1 MKLIAMLA
9 AGLLTLSGC
18 ASTPTP
24 PEKLFFAVAP
34 ATVLSAPPADMAQIV
49 FLMPKDLF
57 IDAQVAAVYDI
68 TGPDRA
74 LLTMLPSKSKS
85 VHLVTP
91 GRHRFMSNFGAHS
104 YVMDA
109 NVVAGKRY
117 YVLMRFIY
125 GMGFQLR
132 PIRTTSASDFSTT
145 NPAFATWASST
156 RFVQLTPLANEMDI
170 KHKAGAD
177 KAQADAVAVFAK
189 KSDDQ
194 RAELTLNAEDAVAN

>member
-1 MKLIAMLA
+1 MSFLNTLKTA
-9 AGLLTLSGC
+9 LTSLK
-18 ASTPTP
+18 TNKRRT
-24 PEKLFFAVAP
+24 
-34 ATVLSAPPADMAQIV
+34 
-49 FLMPKDLF
+49 
-57 IDAQVAAVYDI
+57 
-68 TGPDRA
+68 

-132 PIRTTSASDFSTT
+132 PIRTTSASDFSTV
-145 NPAFATWASST
+145 NPDFASWVSST
-156 RFVQLTPLANEMDI
+156 PRFVQVTPLANEMDV

-177 KAQADAVAVFAK
+177 KAQAEAVAVFAK
-189 KSDDQ
+189 KSDAQ
-194 RAELTLNAEDAVAN
+194 RAELTLNPEDAVAN

>member
-1 MKLIAMLA
+1 MKLFTMLV

-18 ASTPTP
+18 ASPTP
-24 PEKLFFAVAP
+24 PEKLFYAVAP
-34 ATVLSAPPADMAQIV
+34 ATVLTAPPADMAQMV

-68 TGPDRA
+68 SGPGRT

-104 YVMDA
+104 YVLDA

-145 NPAFATWASST
+145 NPDFATWVSST
-156 RFVQLTPLANEMDI
+156 RFVQVTPLANEMDI

-177 KAQADAVAVFAK
+177 TAQAEAVAVFSK
-189 KSDDQ
+189 KNAAQ
-194 RAELTLNAEDAVAN
+194 QAELTLNAEDAVAN